1 MNLEDEIKSK
11 AFKSVYEKLEVNL
24 IFTYNWARDVKSKY
38 FKDINV
44 TPQQYNVLRILRGSY
59 PNPYSTS
66 DIRDRMLDKMSDVSR
81 IVDRLL
87 SKGYLDRKSCDK
99 DRRLVDVVIN
109 KEGLGLLKQM
119 EKNIVASAKE
129 FQNLSKKEVSKLNL
143 LLDKLRG

>member
-11 AFKSVYEKLEVNL
+11 GFKSAYEKLEVNL
-24 IFTYNWARDVKSKY
+24 IYTYNWARDIKSKY

-44 TPQQYNVLRILRGSY
+44 TPQQYNVLRILRGRY

-66 DIRDRMLDKMSDVSR
+66 DIRDRMLDKMSDASR
-81 IVDRLL
+81 IVDRLFA
-87 SKGYLDRKSCDK
+87 KEYLDRKSCEK

-109 KEGLGLLKQM
+109 QKGLELLKKM
-119 EKNIVASAKE
+119 DKNIIASAKE
-129 FQNLSKKEVSKLNL
+129 FQNLSKKEVSKLNQ

>member
-44 TPQQYNVLRILRGSY
+44 TPQQYNVLRILRGRY

-129 FQNLSKKEVSKLNL
+129 FQNLSKKEVSKLNQ

>member
-81 IVDRLL
+81 IVDRLFA
-87 SKGYLDRKSCDK
+87 KGYLDRKSCEK
-99 DRRLVDVVIN
+99 DRRLVDIVIN
-109 KEGLGLLKQM
+109 KKGLELLKKM
-119 EKNIVASAKE
+119 DKNIVASTKE
-129 FQNLSKKEVSKLNL
+129 FQNLSRDEVRNLNE

>member
-11 AFKSVYEKLEVNL
+11 GFKSIYEKLEVNL
-24 IFTYNWARDVKSKY
+24 IFTYNWARDIKSKY
-38 FKDINV
+38 FKHINV
-44 TPQQYNVLRILRGSY
+44 TPQQYNVLRILRGRY

-87 SKGYLDRKSCDK
+87 AKGYLDRKSCDK
-99 DRRLVDVVIN
+99 DRRFVDVVIN
-109 KEGLGLLKQM
+109 KKGLGLLKQM
-119 EKNIVASAKE
+119 DKNIIASAKE
-129 FQNLSKKEVSKLNL
+129 FQNLSRDEVSQLNQ

>member
-24 IFTYNWARDVKSKY
+24 IFTYNWARDIKGKY

-44 TPQQYNVLRILRGSY
+44 TPQQYNVLRILRGRY

-66 DIRDRMLDKMSDVSR
+66 DIRNRMLDKMSDASR

-87 SKGYLDRKSCDK
+87 AKGYLDRKSCEK

-109 KEGLGLLKQM
+109 QKGLELLKKM
-119 EKNIVASAKE
+119 DKNIIASAKE
-129 FQNLSKKEVSKLNL
+129 FQNLSRDEVSQLNQ

>member
-44 TPQQYNVLRILRGSY
+44 TPQQYNVLRILRGRY

>member
-11 AFKSVYEKLEVNL
+11 GFKSVYEKLEVNL
-24 IFTYNWARDVKSKY
+24 IFTYNWARDIKSKY

-44 TPQQYNVLRILRGSY
+44 TPQQYNVLRILRGRY

-87 SKGYLDRKSCDK
+87 SKRYLDRKSCEK

-109 KEGLGLLKQM
+109 EKGLELLKKM
-119 EKNIVASAKE
+119 DKNIIASAKE
-129 FQNLSKKEVSKLNL
+129 FQNLSRDEVSQLNQ